1 MTPGYQLG
9 SMRIGQNSEGRNNR
23 HTIRK
28 NNGNKLEFGNDSFIL
43 NVFITKKNTIL
54 SDFFPQSKQV
64 KKIHFTIIIYYFTKL
79 KATLLVN

>member
-28 NNGNKLEFGNDSFIL
+28 NNEGAQSQSF
-43 NVFITKKNTIL
+43 TC
-54 SDFFPQSKQV
+54 
-64 KKIHFTIIIYYFTKL
+64 
-79 KATLLVN
+79 